1 MQTYPKKSNRPLPD
15 SWDEQRARSQLEAA
29 YDEMFGDFTEDGI
42 LKVSPKVIEKIFK
55 KARQDKG
62 E

>member
-1 MQTYPKKSNRPLPD
+1 MPG